1 MRIQAARYATI
12 PAPTAHTS
20 ATVAMRTMTGSTSR
34 WRAMPPQT
42 PPSMRSSLERV
53 IRRGGVFSVVVGES
67 IRVSMSAW
75 SPPGRPRT
83 IGNRPYVP
91 SPGEPLVA
99 AAYSATA
106 GPADARVGPR
116 RGAHRAVERGAEV
129 ALARGEPDGDGR
141 GVRGDRAAGAAPP
154 ARRH

>member
-20 ATVAMRTMTGSTSR
+20 ATVAMRTMTGSRSR

-53 IRRGGVFSVVVGES
+53 IRRGVVFSVVVGES
-67 IRVSMSAW
+67 VRVSMSAW

-91 SPGEPLVA
+91 SPGEPWVG
-99 AAYSATA
+99 A
-106 GPADARVGPR
+106 GYRRDGGPGDARVRPR
-116 RGAHRAVERGAEV
+116 RGAHRAVERGDEHV
-129 ALARGEPDGDGR
+129 AQPVAVE
-141 GVRGDRAAGAAPP
+141 AAALGPVEA
-154 ARRH
+154 